1 MARIYGTNGAL
12 EVDLNSQLIRADRV
26 DRFPGAFGKIEVP
39 WRRVC
44 ESTANL
50 ARNVRRFCKG
60 ELHYFE
66 GMKQTFLRF
75 YEAVLEGDQGPV
87 PYDEILRVT
96 EIMDRIFVECR
107 KWDSDLVEKKR
118 RIRQTMSESQMKDHT
133 PDSTEG
139 LLAELSAGKG
149 SHTV

>member
-1 MARIYGTNGAL
+1 MARIYGTNGSL

-26 DRFPGAFGKIEVP
+26 DRCPGAFAKIEVP
-39 WRRVC
+39 WRQVC

-75 YEAVLEGDQGPV
+75 YEAVLEGDEGPV
-87 PYDEILRVT
+87 SYDEILRVT
-96 EIMDRIFVECR
+96 DVMDRIFAECR
-107 KWDSDLVEKKR
+107 RGDSDLVERKR
-118 RIRQTMSESQMKDHT
+118 RTRQTMSESQMKDHST
-133 PDSTEG
+133 DSPEG
-139 LLAELSAGKG
+139 LVAEISAGKG
-149 SHTV
+149 S